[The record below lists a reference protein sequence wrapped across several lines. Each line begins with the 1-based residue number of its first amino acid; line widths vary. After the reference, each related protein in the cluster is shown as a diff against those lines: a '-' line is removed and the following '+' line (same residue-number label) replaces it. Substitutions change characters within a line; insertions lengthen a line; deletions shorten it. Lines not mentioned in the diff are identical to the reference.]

1 LQRLGT
7 HLRDLHGGPAEDL
20 GPVHGQVGLPD
31 VVGTGVDLV
40 DVGLEVLGLADR
52 ATLLAVGTP
61 DHRADVVGVG
71 RAHHHGAGAVA
82 EDERGVAV
90 GEVDAVAHLLHAD
103 HHDVPGGAAADHVG
117 RDRQAVPEPGA
128 AGGEV

>member
-1 LQRLGT
+1 EVLGHGRVDTAVGLVRDERLDLLGGHAGRLQRLGT

-71 RAHHHGAGAVA
+71 RAHHHSAGAVA
-82 EDERGVAV
+82 ED
-90 GEVDAVAHLLHAD
+90 
-103 HHDVPGGAAADHVG
+103 
-117 RDRQAVPEPGA
+117 
-128 AGGEV
+128 